1 MYCVESEKLPLF
13 AQDFLKIPGLTINGN
28 LEKKIKLKNLFL
40 FFKIEVQLIYYGV
53 LMASLQ

>member
-28 LEKKIKLKNLFL
+28 LEKKLNLKICYFLKLK
-40 FFKIEVQLIYYGV
+40 Y
-53 LMASLQ
+53 S